1 MNPVWKRYPAP
12 FFKLDFMAQS
22 EVYSFYFAGQDNSI
36 FS

>member
-1 MNPVWKRYPAP
+1 MVSPP
-12 FFKLDFMAQS
+12 FFKMDFMAQS